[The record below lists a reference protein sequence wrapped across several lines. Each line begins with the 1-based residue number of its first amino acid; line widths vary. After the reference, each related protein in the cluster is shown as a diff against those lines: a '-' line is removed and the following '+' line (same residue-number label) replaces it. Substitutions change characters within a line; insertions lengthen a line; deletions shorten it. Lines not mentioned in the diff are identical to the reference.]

1 MAVYTHISRPQLEA
15 LLEDY
20 SLGQLVEFKGIEGGI
35 ENSNYFVTL
44 EQDGSQIDYVLTLF
58 EELGYDEMPF
68 FVELGQWLQAR
79 QVPVPFAIKDRNGIA
94 LKQLGG
100 KPAFFQPRLHG
111 QHVERAEITP
121 EHCAEIGAALARF
134 HLAGEEFY
142 LRRQAQRGVF
152 WWRRESQAIQHL
164 LKPED
169 AELLH
174 QEVAL
179 FDELRDKPFG
189 LPLGTIHGDLFHDNA
204 LFAGDRLEAI
214 LDIYNAATAFLL
226 FDLAIVANDWCTDAQ
241 GNVDPQ
247 REQALTRAYA
257 GVRPFSDEECAAW
270 PKLTRTAAM
279 RFWLSRLIPWL
290 GVEQA
295 SRQGAEMRLK
305 DPDELRRILL
315 NRIAQPASISPAG

>member
-1 MAVYTHISRPQLEA
+1 MAVYTQISRHQLEA

-20 SLGQLVEFKGIEGGI
+20 TLGQLVDYTGIEGGI
-35 ENSNYFVTL
+35 ENSNFFVTL
-44 EQDGSQIDYVLTLF
+44 EQGGQQFDYVLTLF
-58 EELGYDEMPF
+58 EELSQDEMPF

-79 QVPVPFAIKDRNGIA
+79 QVPVPYAIKDRNGIA
-94 LKQLGG
+94 LKQLCA
-100 KPAFFQPRLHG
+100 KPAFLQPRFHG
-111 QHVERAEITP
+111 HHLDREQITAQ
-121 EHCAEIGAALARF
+121 HCAEIGAALARF
-134 HLAGEEFY
+134 HLAGEDFY

-152 WWRRESQAIQHL
+152 WWRRESQAIRHL

-169 AELLH
+169 AELLQ

-179 FDELRDKPFG
+179 FDRLREQPFG

-204 LFAGDRLEAI
+204 LFVDNRLEAI

-241 GNVDPQ
+241 GRIDPI
-247 REQALTRAYA
+247 REQALTQAYA
-257 GVRPFSDEECAAW
+257 GIRPFSDEECAAW
-270 PKLTRTAAM
+270 PTLTRTAAM

-295 SRQGAEMRLK
+295 SRPGISTKLK
-305 DPDELRRILL
+305 DPDEFRRILL
-315 NRIAQPASISPAG
+315 NRIATPATI

>member
-1 MAVYTHISRPQLEA
+1 MAVYTQISRAQLEA

-20 SLGQLVEFKGIEGGI
+20 TLGQLVDFTGIEGGI

-44 EQDGSQIDYVLTLF
+44 EQDGQQTDYVLTLF
-58 EELGYDEMPF
+58 EELSQDEMPF
-68 FVELGQWLQAR
+68 FVELGQWLQSR
-79 QVPVPFAIKDRNGIA
+79 QVPVPHAIKDRNGIA
-94 LKQLGG
+94 LKQLCG
-100 KPAFFQPRLHG
+100 KPAFFQPRFHG
-111 QHVERAEITP
+111 RHLDRERITA

-152 WWRRESQAIQHL
+152 WWRRESQAIRHL
-164 LKPED
+164 LTPDD
-169 AELLH
+169 AELLQ

-179 FDELRDKPFG
+179 FDELREQPFG

-204 LFAGDRLEAI
+204 LFVGDRLEAI

-226 FDLAIVANDWCTDAQ
+226 FDLAIVANDWCTDSL
-241 GNVDPQ
+241 GRVDPI

-257 GVRPFSDEECAAW
+257 DVRALSDEEMAAW
-270 PKLTRTAAM
+270 PTLTRTAAM

-295 SRQGAEMRLK
+295 SRSGISTRLK
-305 DPDELRRILL
+305 DPDEFRRILL
-315 NRIAQPASISPAG
+315 NRIATPATI

>member
-1 MAVYTHISRPQLEA
+1 MAVYTQISRPQLEA

-20 SLGQLVEFKGIEGGI
+20 TLGQLVDFSGIEGGI

-44 EQDGSQIDYVLTLF
+44 KQNGQQTDYVLTLF
-58 EELGYDEMPF
+58 EELGQDEMPF

-79 QVPVPFAIKDRNGIA
+79 QVPVPHAIKDRNGIA
-94 LKQLGG
+94 LKQLCG
-100 KPAFFQPRLHG
+100 KPAFFQPRFHG
-111 QHVERAEITP
+111 HHLDREQITAQ
-121 EHCAEIGAALARF
+121 HCAEIGAALARF
-134 HLAGEEFY
+134 HLAGEDFY

-152 WWRRESQAIQHL
+152 WWRRESQAIRHL
-164 LKPED
+164 LTPED
-169 AELLH
+169 AELLQ

-179 FDELRDKPFG
+179 FDALRSQPFG

-204 LFAGDRLEAI
+204 LFVDDHLEAI

-226 FDLAIVANDWCTDAQ
+226 FDLAIVANDWCTDAR
-241 GNVDPQ
+241 GRVDPI

-257 GVRPFSDEECAAW
+257 GVRAFSDEEMAAW
-270 PKLTRTAAM
+270 PTLTRTAAM

-295 SRQGAEMRLK
+295 SRSGISTKLK
-305 DPDELRRILL
+305 DPDEFRRILL
-315 NRIAQPASISPAG
+315 NRIDTPATI

>member
-1 MAVYTHISRPQLEA
+1 MAVYTQISRAQLEA

-20 SLGQLVEFKGIEGGI
+20 TLGQLVDFTGIEGGI

-44 EQDGSQIDYVLTLF
+44 EQDGQQTDYVLTLF
-58 EELGYDEMPF
+58 EELSQDEMPF
-68 FVELGQWLQAR
+68 FVELGQWLQSR
-79 QVPVPFAIKDRNGIA
+79 QVPVPHAIKDRNGIA
-94 LKQLGG
+94 LKQLCG
-100 KPAFFQPRLHG
+100 KPAFFQPRFHG
-111 QHVERAEITP
+111 RHLDHERITA

-152 WWRRESQAIQHL
+152 WWRRESQAIRHL
-164 LKPED
+164 LTPDD
-169 AELLH
+169 AELLQ

-179 FDELRDKPFG
+179 FDELREQPFG

-204 LFAGDRLEAI
+204 LFVGDRLEAI

-226 FDLAIVANDWCTDAQ
+226 FDLAIVANDWCTDAL
-241 GNVDPQ
+241 GRVDPI

-257 GVRPFSDEECAAW
+257 GVRALSDEEMAAW
-270 PKLTRTAAM
+270 PTLTRTAAM

-295 SRQGAEMRLK
+295 SRTGISTKLK
-305 DPDELRRILL
+305 DPDEFRRILL
-315 NRIAQPASISPAG
+315 NRIATPATI

>member
-1 MAVYTHISRPQLEA
+1 MAVYTPITRPQLEA
-15 LLEDY
+15 LLDDY
-20 SLGQLVEFKGIEGGI
+20 AIGQLVDFTGIEGGI
-35 ENSNYFVTL
+35 ENSNFFVTL
-44 EQDGSQIDYVLTLF
+44 EQDGQSIDYVLTLF
-58 EELGYDEMPF
+58 EELSYEEMPF

-79 QVPVPFAIKDRNGIA
+79 QVPVPYAIKDRNGIA
-94 LKQLGG
+94 LKQLCG
-100 KPAFFQPRLHG
+100 KPAFFQPRFHG
-111 QHVERAEITP
+111 HHVSRDAISP

-152 WWRRESQAIQHL
+152 WWRRESQAIRHL

-169 AELLH
+169 AELLQ

-204 LFAGDRLEAI
+204 LFVDNRLEAI

-226 FDLAIVANDWCTDAQ
+226 FDLAIVANDWCTDDQ
-241 GNVDPQ
+241 GRIDPT

-257 GVRPFSDEECAAW
+257 GVRAFSDEEAAAW
-270 PKLTRTAAM
+270 PTLTRTAAM

-305 DPDELRRILL
+305 DPDEFRRILL
-315 NRIAQPASISPAG
+315 QRIEQPANLTGAS

>member
-1 MAVYTHISRPQLEA
+1 MAVYTQISRPQLEA

-20 SLGQLVEFKGIEGGI
+20 TLGQLVDFTGIEGGI
-35 ENSNYFVTL
+35 ENSNFFVTL
-44 EQDGSQIDYVLTLF
+44 EQDGQQTDYVLTLF
-58 EELGYDEMPF
+58 EELNQDEMPF

-79 QVPVPFAIKDRNGIA
+79 QVPVPHAIKDRNGIA
-94 LKQLGG
+94 LKQVCG
-100 KPAFFQPRLHG
+100 KPAFFQPRFHG
-111 QHVERAEITP
+111 HHLDREQISAQ
-121 EHCAEIGAALARF
+121 HCAEIGTALARF
-134 HLAGEEFY
+134 HLAGEDFY

-152 WWRRESQAIQHL
+152 WWRRESQSIRHL

-169 AELLH
+169 AELLQ

-179 FDELRDKPFG
+179 FDELRSQPFG

-204 LFAGDRLEAI
+204 LFVDNRLEAI

-241 GNVDPQ
+241 GRVDPI

-257 GVRPFSDEECAAW
+257 DVRALSDEEVAAW
-270 PKLTRTAAM
+270 PTLTRTAAM

-295 SRQGAEMRLK
+295 SRAGISTKLK
-305 DPDELRRILL
+305 DPDEFRRILL
-315 NRIAQPASISPAG
+315 NRIDTPAAI

>member
-1 MAVYTHISRPQLEA
+1 MAVYTDISRAQLEA

-20 SLGQLVEFKGIEGGI
+20 ALGRLVSFEGIEGGI
-35 ENSNYFVTL
+35 ENSNFFVTL
-44 EQDGSQIDYVLTLF
+44 DLDGREQQYVLTLF
-58 EELGYDEMPF
+58 EELAFDEMPF
-68 FVELGQWLQAR
+68 FVELGQWLHAR
-79 QVPVPFAIKDRNGIA
+79 QVPVPYAIKDRNGIA
-94 LKQLGG
+94 LKQLCA
-100 KPAFFQPRLHG
+100 KPAFFQPRFQGH
-111 QHVERAEITP
+111 HVSREQLAP
-121 EHCAEIGAALARF
+121 DHCTEIGTALAQF

-152 WWRRESQAIQHL
+152 WWRRESQAIRHL

-169 AELLH
+169 AELLQ

-179 FDELRDKPFG
+179 FDQLREKPFG

-204 LFAGDRLEAI
+204 LFHGSRLEAI

-241 GNVDPQ
+241 GQADPA
-247 REQALTRAYA
+247 REQALLKAYA
-257 GVRPFSDEECAAW
+257 SVRPFTDEEVAAW
-270 PKLTRTAAM
+270 PTLVRTAAM

-295 SRQGAEMRLK
+295 SRSGISTKLK
-305 DPDELRRILL
+305 DPDEFRRVLL
-315 NRIAQPASISPAG
+315 ARIETPASI

>member
-1 MAVYTHISRPQLEA
+1 MAVYTDISRAQLDT

-20 SLGQLVEFKGIEGGI
+20 TLGQLVDVKGIEGGI
-35 ENSNYFVTL
+35 ENSNFFVTL
-44 EQDGSQIDYVLTLF
+44 EQDGRQTDYVLTLF
-58 EELGYDEMPF
+58 EELSYEEMPF

-79 QVPVPFAIKDRNGIA
+79 RVPVPYAIKDRNGIA
-94 LKQLGG
+94 LKQACG
-100 KPAFFQPRLHG
+100 KPAFFQPRFHG
-111 QHVERAEITP
+111 RHLEQHAITA

-152 WWRRESQAIQHL
+152 WWRRESQAIRHL
-164 LKPED
+164 LTAED
-169 AELLH
+169 AELLQ

-179 FDELRDKPFG
+179 FDDLRSRPFG

-204 LFAGDRLEAI
+204 LFVGDKLEAI

-226 FDLAIVANDWCTDAQ
+226 FDLAIVANDWCTNALGQ
-241 GNVDPQ
+241 VDPV

-257 GVRPFSDEECAAW
+257 NVRPFSDEEAAAW
-270 PKLTRTAAM
+270 PTLTRTAAM

-295 SRQGAEMRLK
+295 SRSGVATKLK
-305 DPDELRRILL
+305 DPDEFRRILL
-315 NRIAQPASISPAG
+315 NRINTPAAI

>member
-1 MAVYTHISRPQLEA
+1 LAVYTQISRHQLEA

-20 SLGQLVEFKGIEGGI
+20 TLGQLVDFTGIEGGI
-35 ENSNYFVTL
+35 ENSNFFVTL
-44 EQDGSQIDYVLTLF
+44 EQSGQQTDYVLTLF
-58 EELGYDEMPF
+58 EELSQDEMPF
-68 FVELGQWLQAR
+68 FVELGQWLHAR
-79 QVPVPFAIKDRNGIA
+79 EVPVPYAIKDRNGIG
-94 LKQLGG
+94 LKQLCA
-100 KPAFFQPRLHG
+100 KPAFLQPRFHG
-111 QHVERAEITP
+111 HHLDRNQITP

-152 WWRRESQAIQHL
+152 WWRRESQAIRHL
-164 LKPED
+164 LTPED
-169 AELLH
+169 VELLQ

-179 FDELRDKPFG
+179 FDQLREKPFG

-204 LFAGDRLEAI
+204 LFLDNRLEAI

-241 GNVDPQ
+241 GQADSA
-247 REQALTRAYA
+247 RERALLKAY
-257 GVRPFSDEECAAW
+257 GDVRPFTDEETVAW
-270 PKLTRTAAM
+270 PVLTRTAAM

-295 SRQGAEMRLK
+295 SRSGISTKLK
-305 DPDELRRILL
+305 DPDEFRRILL
-315 NRIAQPASISPAG
+315 ARIKTPATL